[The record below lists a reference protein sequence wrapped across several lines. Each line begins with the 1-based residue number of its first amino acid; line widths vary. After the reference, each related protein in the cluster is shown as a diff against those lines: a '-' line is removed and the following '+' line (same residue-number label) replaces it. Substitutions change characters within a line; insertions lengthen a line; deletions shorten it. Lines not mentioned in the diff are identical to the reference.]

1 LKTDKTQYDLRWTDQ
16 VRKDAKK
23 AGLSNDAQAQIQ
35 VQIENLRGWADPE
48 IRKLM
53 DIKQLKGPY
62 RRLFEVRLKG
72 GTLGRANI
80 RVFFAV
86 FTKARL
92 VVVLGLIKKETERGL
107 DYVYETMLD
116 RLENVAREIE
126 TAKPEQKAREAKQ

>member
-72 GTLGRANI
+72 STLGRANI